1 MEDENDENCPTG
13 FAKEKAGS
21 PLFGLPFKETRKN
34 VDEEIHATQLGK
46 CQMLERNEH
55 TIWLFF

>member
-1 MEDENDENCPTG
+1 M
-13 FAKEKAGS
+13 
-21 PLFGLPFKETRKN
+21 FGLPFKETRKN